1 MALYII
7 NISGFA
13 MLLCMCSTWTHMSG
27 FCRRRFVLA
36 TCHLFTL
43 SCIWLA
49 FAVTIHIQIEG
60 VACGRCAHPNRRCA
74 IVMAFLQ
81 DKGPLFRHF
90 KPQFPFSTDG
100 SLTKASKLNCT
111 FVFQKVAAPLTTL
124 PRLLPSQPGNKP
136 LKHASATYPEDWL
149 SLADSSLVSSHA
161 CLKIEQLGS
170 ALQLSAAASPISSHS
185 FQ

>member
-1 MALYII
+1 MLHSLY
-7 NISGFA
+7 
-13 MLLCMCSTWTHMSG
+13 
-27 FCRRRFVLA
+27 
-36 TCHLFTL
+36 
-43 SCIWLA
+43 
-49 FAVTIHIQIEG
+49 G
-60 VACGRCAHPNRRCA
+60 VRVGVCVRVCACVRVRACVRACVCV

-111 FVFQKVAAPLTTL
+111 FVFQKVAAPLTKL

-136 LKHASATYPEDWL
+136 LKHASATHPEDWL

-161 CLKIEQLGS
+161 CLRIEQLGS
-170 ALQLSAAASPISSHS
+170 ALQLSAAALPISSHS
-185 FQ
+185 FRC